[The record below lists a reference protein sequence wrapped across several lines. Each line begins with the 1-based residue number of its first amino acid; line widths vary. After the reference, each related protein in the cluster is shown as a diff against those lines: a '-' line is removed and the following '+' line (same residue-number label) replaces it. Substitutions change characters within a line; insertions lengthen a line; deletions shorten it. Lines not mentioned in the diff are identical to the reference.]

1 MPNRIAG
8 RLTLGGVLALVSSA
22 CTVSSTT
29 VPPLAGPS
37 GFALSFALTAT
48 PDSISQDG
56 ASQSSITVTARDA
69 NAKTIPGLTFRMD
82 MFVGGVPGD
91 YGTLSG
97 KTLVTGSDGRANV
110 IYTAP
115 PAPPA
120 GAILLG
126 CAPLA
131 TGNPLP
137 GTCVTISATPIGT
150 GFSGGTVSQV
160 VVIHLVPIGIILPPA
175 GTPTPQ
181 FVITPT
187 PVTTNV

>member
-1 MPNRIAG
+1 
-8 RLTLGGVLALVSSA
+8 
-22 CTVSSTT
+22 
-29 VPPLAGPS
+29 
-37 GFALSFALTAT
+37 
-48 PDSISQDG
+48 
-56 ASQSSITVTARDA
+56 QSSITGTARDA
-69 NAKTIPGLTFRMD
+69 NAKSIPGLTFKMD
-82 MFVGGVPGD
+82 MFVGGLPGD
-91 YGTLSG
+91 YGTLSA

-160 VVIHLVPIGIILPPA
+160 VVIHLVPIGIILPP
-175 GTPTPQ
+175 
-181 FVITPT
+181 
-187 PVTTNV
+187 